1 MHTHQIL
8 LPFSSSLHHSKMLR
22 NYTWALPS
30 WTLSLPVSLQEI
42 TYQGPSFLRLCTKP
56 SLAFP
61 LRSLADQRWLWAD
74 QRWLWCQQV
83 MTGSNARK
91 PLSQWDASLNKCPP
105 MQALQPLLQRV
116 WVLGEGYM
124 YISGVQYYLCACHM
138 LQIWWCKEFKFQVI
152 NFVQNCAILNFKLT
166 NHIWQNCLAC
176 QMWFINSHFSIMFCG
191 QPTWN
196 LRYFCSP
203 AVHVLHTTVKPHYFQ
218 PFTGYRGHFWVQYR
232 VPR

>member
-8 LPFSSSLHHSKMLR
+8 LPFSSSLHRSKMLR

-91 PLSQWDASLNKCPP
+91 PLSQWDASLNKMPTYAGP
-105 MQALQPLLQRV
+105 AATSAKG
-116 WVLGEGYM
+116 LGAGR
-124 YISGVQYYLCACHM
+124 G
-138 LQIWWCKEFKFQVI
+138 
-152 NFVQNCAILNFKLT
+152 
-166 NHIWQNCLAC
+166 
-176 QMWFINSHFSIMFCG
+176 
-191 QPTWN
+191 
-196 LRYFCSP
+196 
-203 AVHVLHTTVKPHYFQ
+203 VHVHQWCSVLLVCMSHAPNLM
-218 PFTGYRGHFWVQYR
+218 VQG
-232 VPR
+232 V